1 MKIRKNFEEDDDY
14 LDLLELAEQ
23 DEDFYEDYSTTSEDS
38 FGNES
43 IDKPGL
49 GNIIY
54 ITSFLY
60 LLKKYYNIKMIVKM
74 RMKRVIIQWK
84 L

>member
-49 GNIIY
+49 DDSEDEDEESY
-54 ITSFLY
+54 HPVEAL
-60 LLKKYYNIKMIVKM
+60 IK
-74 RMKRVIIQWK
+74 
-84 L
+84 